1 MQYLPLIVI
10 LAALYFLVLRPR
22 SKAQQRGRKVG
33 LNAGDD
39 VVSNSGIFGVV
50 TKAYDQRVFVEV
62 APSVELIFDRR
73 SLTRVDAVIID
84 SMEEAEARF
93 DGVLPEVDD
102 DHDQHSVPGE
112 ETALP
117 EAEPLP
123 GLELP
128 PTAAADPLAPTEHV
142 PGSLGIT
149 EPFPGAER
157 DDVPPSDTEKD
168 RGDGTL

>member
-62 APSVELIFDRR
+62 APNVELIFDRR

-93 DGVLPEVDD
+93 DGVLPEAEDEND
-102 DHDQHSVPGE
+102 PTSAPGE

-128 PTAAADPLAPTEHV
+128 PSALSDTLGPTKHV
-142 PGSLGIT
+142 PGTPGIV
-149 EPFPGAER
+149 EPLPSVER
-157 DDVPPSDTEKD
+157 NDVSVSDTEKD